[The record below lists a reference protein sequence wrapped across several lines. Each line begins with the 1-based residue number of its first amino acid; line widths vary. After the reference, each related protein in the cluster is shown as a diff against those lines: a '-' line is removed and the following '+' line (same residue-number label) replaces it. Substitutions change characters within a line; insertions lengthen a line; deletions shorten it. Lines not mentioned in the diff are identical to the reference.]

1 MQQLDPSTKP
11 PGATPL
17 AALPAGLRER
27 SPAAW
32 LKRLGAASFAFF
44 LLKGLLW
51 LALALLAYLS
61 RR

>member
-1 MQQLDPSTKP
+1 MQQLDPSPKP
-11 PGATPL
+11 SGAAPFS
-17 AALPAGLRER
+17 ALPPSLRAR

-32 LKRLGAASFAFF
+32 LKRLGAAGFAFF

-51 LALALLAYLS
+51 LALALLAYLA